1 MSQTFRLTLAQLNP
15 TVGAI
20 EANIALALEAW
31 EQGRAAGAQMVAL
44 TEMFVTGYQT
54 QDLILKPAFAAHAER
69 AVADLARQ
77 IVDGP
82 ALGIGG
88 PLTRDGELYNAYYI
102 LEGGKIAA
110 LNAGDSVARG
120 DLRAYLDADVIV
132 SPELMAQIVRVRLSP
147 TQPRRPSAATTRWI
161 YTNTL
166 RTMNLKPTV
175 RQWRSRIT
183 AICQTAS
190 CSRWM
195 RNSPARQ
202 STKRPC
208 FISAAELSLRL
219 WSWRSSLKSRGPA
232 WDH

>member
-20 EANIALALEAW
+20 VANIALALEAW

-69 AVADLARQ
+69 VVADLARQ

-88 PLTRDGELYNAYYI
+88 PLTRDGQLYNAYYI

-110 LNAGDSVARG
+110 TVLKHELPNDGVFDEKRLFASAPLQGPYRVGPLRIGSPICG
-120 DLRAYLDADVIV
+120 DLVG
-132 SPELMAQIVRVRLSP
+132 AQRLSLSP
-147 TQPRRPSAATTRWI
+147 GQAQRADEPDGGAGGRNGLALGVSEHDRGPRRPG
-161 YTNTL
+161 
-166 RTMNLKPTV
+166 V
-175 RQWRSRIT
+175 
-183 AICQTAS
+183 
-190 CSRWM
+190 
-195 RNSPARQ
+195 
-202 STKRPC
+202 
-208 FISAAELSLRL
+208 
-219 WSWRSSLKSRGPA
+219 
-232 WDH
+232 